1 MPDTNLMLT
10 LGKVIIAA
18 AWADGAVS
26 NDEINSL
33 KDLLIRLPDL
43 TALQWATLDM
53 YIETP
58 VDAAERVRLVEEL
71 KAALRSPED
80 RALALAALNGLVA
93 ADGVVTKEEKR
104 VAEEIRAALNAV
116 DLSLFGQLSRLL
128 KGPVARRA
136 QAAGAPDRE
145 ARFEDFIKN
154 KVYYEV
160 CRRLDLGAG
169 ELHIP
174 EEKLRKLALA
184 GGMMARIARV
194 HRQITEGEF
203 AAIVDALQ
211 THWNVT
217 RAEAT
222 FVAQAATDALAAD
235 MDALRLAREFVK
247 AVPYEERVQFLDVL
261 FAVATADHIA
271 SDDEIEEI
279 RRIARMLLV
288 THKEFIDAKLKVPR
302 ERRES

>member
-1 MPDTNLMLT
+1 MPDANLMLT
-10 LGKVIIAA
+10 LGKAIIAA
-18 AWADGAVS
+18 AWADGAIS
-26 NDEINSL
+26 HDEINSL

-58 VDAAERVRLVEEL
+58 VDAAERARLVEEL
-71 KAALRSPED
+71 KAALRAPED
-80 RALALAALNGLVA
+80 RALALAALNDLVA
-93 ADGVVTKEEKR
+93 ADGVVTEEERR

-116 DLSLFGQLSRLL
+116 DLGLFGQVARLL
-128 KGPVARRA
+128 RGPVARRS

-145 ARFEDFIKN
+145 ARFDDFIKN

-160 CRRLDLGAG
+160 RRRLDLGEG
-169 ELHIP
+169 ELPIP
-174 EEKLRKLALA
+174 EAKLRTLALA

-194 HRQITEGEF
+194 NPQITDSEF

-217 RAEAT
+217 REEAT
-222 FVAQAATDALAAD
+222 FVAQAATDDLTAD
-235 MDALRLAREFVK
+235 MDHLRLAREFVK

-261 FAVATADHIA
+261 FAVAAADRIA
-271 SDDEIEEI
+271 SDDEIETI
-279 RRIARMLLV
+279 RMISRVMLIS
-288 THKEFIDAKLKVPR
+288 HKEFIAAKLKVPR
-302 ERRES
+302 ARREA